1 MKKELVVKLNKYL
14 ADVAVSYIKMH
25 NLHWNIVGSQFKAV
39 HEYLETIYDS
49 YADVLDEVAEA
60 LRMNDELPLASLKD
74 YLEVTSIKELDSK
87 EISIVDALNITI
99 EDIKN
104 LKAEAFEIRNDADEQ
119 DLYSIVDIMEDN
131 ISNYEKTL
139 WFLKSTVR

>member
-99 EDIKN
+99 EDIKT

>member
-1 MKKELVVKLNKYL
+1 
-14 ADVAVSYIKMH
+14 
-25 NLHWNIVGSQFKAV
+25 
-39 HEYLETIYDS
+39 
-49 YADVLDEVAEA
+49 
-60 LRMNDELPLASLKD
+60 MNDELPLASLKD

-99 EDIKN
+99 EDIKT

>member
-39 HEYLETIYDS
+39 HEYLESIYDS

-60 LRMNDELPLASLKD
+60 LRMNDELPLAS
-74 YLEVTSIKELDSK
+74 
-87 EISIVDALNITI
+87 
-99 EDIKN
+99 
-104 LKAEAFEIRNDADEQ
+104 
-119 DLYSIVDIMEDN
+119 
-131 ISNYEKTL
+131 
-139 WFLKSTVR
+139 

>member
-39 HEYLETIYDS
+39 HEYLESIYDS

-74 YLEVTSIKELDSK
+74 YLEVTSIKELESK

-99 EDIKN
+99 EDIKF
-104 LKAEAFEIRNDADEQ
+104 LKDEAFEIRNDADEQ
-119 DLYSIVDIMEDN
+119 DLFSIVDIMEDN
-131 ISNYEKTL
+131 IANYEKTL

>member
-99 EDIKN
+99 EDIKT

-139 WFLKSTVR
+139 WFLKSTLK

>member
-60 LRMNDELPLASLKD
+60 PVSYTHLRAH
-74 YLEVTSIKELDSK
+74 
-87 EISIVDALNITI
+87 EIT
-99 EDIKN
+99 
-104 LKAEAFEIRNDADEQ
+104 
-119 DLYSIVDIMEDN
+119 
-131 ISNYEKTL
+131 
-139 WFLKSTVR
+139 

>member
-99 EDIKN
+99 EDIKT

-119 DLYSIVDIMEDN
+119 DR
-131 ISNYEKTL
+131 
-139 WFLKSTVR
+139 KSVV

>member
-74 YLEVTSIKELDSK
+74 YLEVTSIKELDRK

-99 EDIKN
+99 EDIKT

>member
-99 EDIKN
+99 EDIKT

-139 WFLKSTVR
+139 WFSKSTVR

>member
-60 LRMNDELPLASLKD
+60 LRMNDELPIASLKD

-99 EDIKN
+99 EDIKT

>member
-39 HEYLETIYDS
+39 HEYLESIYDS

-74 YLEVTSIKELDSK
+74 YLEVTSIKELESN

-99 EDIKN
+99 EDIKF
-104 LKAEAFEIRNDADEQ
+104 LKDEAFEIRNDADEQ
-119 DLYSIVDIMEDN
+119 DLFSIVDIMEDN
-131 ISNYEKTL
+131 IANYEKTL

>member
-74 YLEVTSIKELDSK
+74 YLEVTSIKELESK

-99 EDIKN
+99 EDIKF
-104 LKAEAFEIRNDADEQ
+104 LKDEAFEIRNDADEQ
-119 DLYSIVDIMEDN
+119 DLFSIVDIMEDN
-131 ISNYEKTL
+131 IANYEKTL